1 VQGLPEVVKMVEE
14 WDNSWRDWSPMN
26 YILLLIALI
35 FVLVVGVPLME
46 RLLRWIRPLTP
57 KQEEA
62 HRFLEEARRSLDK
75 FRRY

>member
-1 VQGLPEVVKMVEE
+1 MDDIVKMVEE
-14 WDNSWRDWSPMN
+14 WDNSRRDRPTMN

-46 RLLRWIRPLTP
+46 RLLRWIKPLTP

>member
-1 VQGLPEVVKMVEE
+1 MTYV
-14 WDNSWRDWSPMN
+14 
-26 YILLLIALI
+26 LLLIGLI
-35 FVLVVGVPLME
+35 FVLVAGVPLME

>member
-1 VQGLPEVVKMVEE
+1 
-14 WDNSWRDWSPMN
+14 MN
-26 YILLLIALI
+26 YILLLIGLI
-35 FVLVVGVPLME
+35 LVLVIGVPLME

>member
-1 VQGLPEVVKMVEE
+1 MGSAMLTYV
-14 WDNSWRDWSPMN
+14 
-26 YILLLIALI
+26 LLLIGLI
-35 FVLVVGVPLME
+35 FVLAVGVPLME

-62 HRFLEEARRSLDK
+62 HRFLEQARRSLDK